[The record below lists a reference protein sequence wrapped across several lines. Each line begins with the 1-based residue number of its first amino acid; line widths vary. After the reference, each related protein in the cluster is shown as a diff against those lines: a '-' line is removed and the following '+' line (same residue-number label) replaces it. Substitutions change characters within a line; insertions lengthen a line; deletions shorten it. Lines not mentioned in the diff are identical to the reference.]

1 KLFRRYTGIPLTAL
15 ILISLMACAS
25 AGQSGGGKRLA
36 VVNGEAIT
44 EDQVRKQ
51 ANDDLESLELRRL
64 QAEAGFKKEELS
76 IYEQTL
82 NAIID
87 NKLID
92 AEAKKRG
99 VTSQALVNTEV
110 DTKVAPPSDQEVK
123 AFYEA
128 NKSRINITGD

>member
-1 KLFRRYTGIPLTAL
+1 MSTKLFRRYTVISLTAL

-25 AGQSGGGKRLA
+25 AGQSNAGKRLA

-51 ANDDLESLELRRL
+51 ANEDLDGLELRRL
-64 QAEAGFKKEELS
+64 QAEAEFKKNEQS

-82 NAIID
+82 NSIID

-99 VTSQALVNTEV
+99 LTSQALMNTEV
-110 DTKVAPPSDQEVK
+110 DTKVAAPS
-123 AFYEA
+123 
-128 NKSRINITGD
+128 